1 MTKERIQLLQ
11 QNLVRL
17 LSVSD
22 LTGQLFYKRLFE
34 LDPSTRS
41 MFKADMRE
49 MTRQLMQT
57 VGMIVT
63 GLSTPGE
70 VMSLVAEYGRKHVE
84 YGVVEAHYDTVRTA
98 LLWTLDQILGSE
110 FTPESHAAWTEA
122 YDFIAKVMKDAAF
135 KK

>member
-11 QNLVRL
+11 QNLLRL

-34 LDPSTRS
+34 LDPSIRS
-41 MFKADMRE
+41 MFKADMQE

-84 YGVVEAHYDTVRTA
+84 YGVVEAHYETVCTA
-98 LLWTLDQILGSE
+98 LLWTLEQILGSE
-110 FTPESHAAWTEA
+110 FTPESHAAWAEA
-122 YDFIAKVMKDAAF
+122 YDFIAKLMKDAAF